1 MKKHILII
9 VFPALLLM
17 GTGCGNIQ
25 SNQENEDSTT
35 KTEEIEL
42 QKEIESIDSLT
53 IEIEKANDEIQ
64 ESSAKLE
71 ELLENL

>member
-1 MKKHILII
+1 MKKYILTI
-9 VFPALLLM
+9 VFPAFLLM
-17 GTGCGNIQ
+17 GTGCGNTQ

-42 QKEIESIDSLT
+42 QKETESIDSLT
-53 IEIEKANDEIQ
+53 IEIEKANDEIK
-64 ESSAKLE
+64 ESSAKLD

>member
-1 MKKHILII
+1 MKKYILTI

-17 GTGCGNIQ
+17 GTGCGNTQ
-25 SNQENEDSTT
+25 SNQENEESTI

-64 ESSAKLE
+64 ESSAKLD